1 MYRYFFIPQLNVNS
15 NMNSDENLSKFH
27 LDEQAI
33 FLSDVMRKELKVL
46 LENLIR
52 EKPVTT

>member
-1 MYRYFFIPQLNVNS
+1 MYRYFFIPQLNVDS